1 MPNTYTRAYT
11 EVIEIL
17 SHFPK
22 EEYYKIPIEKIEFY
36 KNNMDKEYDYKIN
49 PKVNLSEQNIS
60 KEANAILI
68 SLFRDYFATEKQKST
83 LENLLRQNQLKEEK
97 EKVDRYTPN
106 NMFKD
111 KSTSIEISQQENVSI
126 VKYKESFISKF
137 LSKIKSIFN
146 RVENK

>member
-1 MPNTYTRAYT
+1 MTNTYTRAYT

-17 SHFPK
+17 SHFSR
-22 EEYYKIPIEKIEFY
+22 EEYSKIPIEKIEFY

-49 PKVNLSEQNIS
+49 PNVDLSEQNIS
-60 KEANAILI
+60 KEANAILV

-97 EKVDRYTPN
+97 EKIEKYTPN

-111 KSTSIEISQQENVSI
+111 KSPSIEMPQQENVSI
-126 VKYKESFISKF
+126 VKYKESFVSKF
-137 LSKIKSIFN
+137 LSKIKLIFN
-146 RVENK
+146 K